1 MLEIVMQPSGSAIN
15 QLLAQAKDGSHG
27 AVGELLSAYR
37 NYLRNLANQR
47 LGGKLGGRVSPSDL
61 VQETLL
67 AAWTDFE
74 SFRGVD
80 AGQFSGWL
88 RTILLRK
95 ISAAITTHLN
105 TSKRNVSRE
114 LSISPLLGSSVME
127 VTHSLSGREQTPS
140 AIVSVDE
147 DTLLAQRLL
156 TNLPEEYRQVIQW
169 RNLEGIQF
177 NEIAKRL
184 GKTSGATR
192 LVWLRAIRMLR
203 EMHAAESGS

>member
-1 MLEIVMQPSGSAIN
+1 MQPSVAHIN
-15 QLLAQAKDGSHG
+15 QLLAQAKGGSRG
-27 AVGELLSAYR
+27 AVGDLLSAYR
-37 NYLRNLANQR
+37 NYLRNLASQR

-74 SFRGVD
+74 SFRGVE
-80 AGQFSGWL
+80 ASQFSGWL

-95 ISAAITTHLN
+95 ISAAVATHLN
-105 TSKRNVSRE
+105 TSKRDVSRE
-114 LSISPLLGSSVME
+114 LSFSPMLGSSVTE
-127 VTHSLSGREQTPS
+127 VTQGLSGREATPS
-140 AIVSVDE
+140 AIVSIDE
-147 DTLLAQRLL
+147 DTLLAQKLL

-169 RNLEGIQF
+169 RNLDGIQF

-203 EMHAAESGS
+203 EMHQSASEP